1 MLLYRIGEEGLTEL
15 QEQPFK
21 LERDLQRLFEK
32 NLAVLTGLEFVS
44 TEFSIQNQRLDT
56 LAFDHET
63 KSFVIV
69 EYKRSSNASVLD
81 QGVAYLNTLL
91 KYKADFILEY
101 HENTGKMLSKNQI
114 DWSQTKV
121 VFVAPTFTA
130 SQKQAVDFK
139 DLNIELWEVK
149 RFEDNVL
156 SVNGIKKS
164 KNAPSIKTTVT
175 SEQSEL
181 SLVTKELKTYTEDEH
196 LLGKSDDLI
205 ELYEMLKQAIYQLV
219 PEVDLVPK
227 KQYIAFK
234 YFKRNLVDIELQQ
247 KQLKLFI
254 NAKWSQID
262 DSKKLARNVSQ
273 IGHYGNG
280 DYELRIQDTKHLE
293 YIMSLIKQ
301 IL

>member
-1 MLLYRIGEEGLTEL
+1 MPLYRIGVEGLAEL

-21 LERDLQRLFEK
+21 LERDLQRLFEQ

-63 KSFVIV
+63 NSFVII

-81 QGVAYLNTLL
+81 QGVSYLNTLL

-101 HENTGKMLSKNQI
+101 HENTGKMLSKKQI

-130 SQKQAVDFK
+130 FQKQAVDFQ

-149 RFEDNVL
+149 RFEGNVL

-164 KNAPSIKTTVT
+164 KNAPSIRNTVT

-181 SLVTKELKTYTEDEH
+181 SLLTQELKTYTEDE
-196 LLGKSDDLI
+196 LLAGKSDDLL
-205 ELYEMLKQAIYQLV
+205 ELYEEVKQAIYQMV
-219 PEVDLVPK
+219 PDVEQK
-227 KQYIAFK
+227 ATKYYIAFK
-234 YFKRNLVDIELQQ
+234 RNKKNLVDVEIQQ
-247 KQLKLFI
+247 KQLKVFL
-254 NAKWSQID
+254 NAKWGQID
-262 DSKKLARNVSQ
+262 DPRHLARDVSQ
-273 IGHYGNG
+273 IGTIANG
-280 DYELRIQDTKHLE
+280 DYELKIQDTKHLE

>member
-1 MLLYRIGEEGLTEL
+1 MPLYRISADDLTEL
-15 QEQPFK
+15 KEQPFK

-32 NLAVLTGLEFVS
+32 NLTVLTGLEFVS

-56 LAFDHET
+56 LAYDQENN
-63 KSFVIV
+63 SFVII

-81 QGVAYLNTLL
+81 QGVSYLNTLL

-101 HENTGKMLSKNQI
+101 HENTGKILSKNQI

-121 VFVAPTFTA
+121 VFVAPTFTDF
-130 SQKQAVDFK
+130 QKQAVDFQ

-149 RFEDNVL
+149 RFEDDIL
-156 SVNGIKKS
+156 FVNGIKKS
-164 KNAPSIKTTVT
+164 KNAPSIKTTVS

-181 SLVTKELKTYTEDEH
+181 SLVAKELKTYTEEEH
-196 LLGKSDDLI
+196 LQDKSDDLI
-205 ELYEMLKQAIYQLV
+205 ELYETIKQAIYQLV
-219 PEVDLVPK
+219 PEIDLVPK
-227 KQYIAFK
+227 KKYIAFK
-234 YFKRNLVDIELQQ
+234 SSKKNVVDIELQQ

-254 NAKWSQID
+254 NAKWHQID
-262 DSKKLARNVSQ
+262 DPKKIARNVSQ

-280 DYELRIQDTKHLE
+280 DYEVKIQDTKNLE